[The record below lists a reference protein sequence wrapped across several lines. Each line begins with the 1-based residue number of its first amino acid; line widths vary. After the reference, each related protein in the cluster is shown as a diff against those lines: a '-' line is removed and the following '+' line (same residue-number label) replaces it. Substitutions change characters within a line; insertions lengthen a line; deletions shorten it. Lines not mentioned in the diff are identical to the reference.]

1 MELYLLPHGLALAP
15 AQDPE
20 QPLSREGIDQIKAV
34 AVVMKRLG
42 ITIDTLIASG
52 EKRSRQS
59 AALIA
64 EGINY
69 PYSDIV
75 ESPLVAPA
83 ATPEDLQTLL
93 SRLHDRPSVLIAGH
107 RPSLARLN
115 GLLLGASA
123 DRICLE
129 PGAFGHWT
137 LSSLQPLD
145 AQLRSWLPPVQI
157 GLLAAGSSRP

>member
-1 MELYLLPHGLALAP
+1 MELYLLPHGLALSP
-15 AQDPE
+15 TEDPE
-20 QPLSREGIDQIKAV
+20 QPLSREGIDQIKGV
-34 AVVMKRLG
+34 AAVMKRLG
-42 ITIDTLIASG
+42 ITVDTLIASG

-75 ESPLVAPA
+75 ESPLVGPA
-83 ATPEDLQTLL
+83 ATLEDLETLL

-107 RPSLARLN
+107 RPSLARLH

-123 DRICLE
+123 DRIHLE

-137 LSSLQPLD
+137 LSGQQPLA
-145 AQLRSWLPPVQI
+145 AQLLFWLTPAQI
-157 GLLAAGSSRP
+157 RLFAAGSSRP